1 MLHKRLQTLRKQK
14 GFSQKDMA
22 DKLHKSPSAYSRME
36 SGDIKITL
44 EELPAIA
51 EILGC
56 TANDLL
62 SEMGTINIQQH
73 NEEAHAYTAEIQ
85 TINNGSEEM
94 VKQLEALVKQVIDHQ
109 AKSEERMQVFM
120 KTLLEA
126 LKK

>member
-56 TANDLL
+56 SVNDLL
-62 SEMGTINIQQH
+62 QETTINIQQN
-73 NEEAHAYTAEIQ
+73 NEHVYAQNVQEQH
-85 TINNGSEEM
+85 NGSEEM
-94 VKQLEALVKQVIDHQ
+94 VKQLEALVKQVIDYQ

-120 KTLLEA
+120 KTLIDV

>member
-14 GFSQKDMA
+14 GLSQKDMA

-44 EELPAIA
+44 EELPVIA
-51 EILGC
+51 DILGC
-56 TANDLL
+56 SVSDLL
-62 SEMGTINIQQH
+62 QELGTINIQQH
-73 NEEAHAYTAEIQ
+73 NEEAHAYTADVQ

-94 VKQLEALVKQVIDHQ
+94 VKQLETLVKQVMSHQ
-109 AKSEERMQVFM
+109 AKSEERMQDFM
-120 KTLLEA
+120 KMLIEV